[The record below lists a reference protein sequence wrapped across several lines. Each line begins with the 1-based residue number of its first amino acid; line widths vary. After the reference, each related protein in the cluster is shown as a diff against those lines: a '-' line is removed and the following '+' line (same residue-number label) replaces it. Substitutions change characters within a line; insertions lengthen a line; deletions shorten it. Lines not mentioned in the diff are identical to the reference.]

1 MPSLL
6 RTGTRRSSCSIA
18 PIANSASAPALAVP
32 GAHDLDAGA
41 RAGLEVDVLGAG
53 AQPADG
59 AQHRR
64 EVQRLRVQRHRRRR
78 DQRAHVEQRLAQRA
92 RIARELGRKAHRM
105 ARVDPLQDLGFE
117 RLDDQ
122 DIHATCASVTRGARA
137 SAACHN
143 AST

>member
-18 PIANSASAPALAVP
+18 PMANSASAPALAVP
-32 GAHDLDAGA
+32 GRTISMPA
-41 RAGLEVDVLGAG
+41 RREGLEVQVLGAG

-64 EVQRLRVQRHRRRR
+64 EVQRLRVQRHRWRR
-78 DQRAHVEQRLAQRA
+78 DQRAHVEQGLAQRA
-92 RIARELGRKAHRM
+92 RIAFEFRRKTHRM
-105 ARVDPLQDLGFE
+105 ARVDPLQDLGFD

-122 DIHATCASVTRGARA
+122 DIHVTCASALRGPGMY
-137 SAACHN
+137 CVPQ
-143 AST
+143 